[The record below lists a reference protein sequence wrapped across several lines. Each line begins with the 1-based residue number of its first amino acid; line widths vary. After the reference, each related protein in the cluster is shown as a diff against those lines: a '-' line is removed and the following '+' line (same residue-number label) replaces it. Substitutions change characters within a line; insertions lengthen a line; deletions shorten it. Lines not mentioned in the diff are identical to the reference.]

1 MPSLIPSFV
10 FLPLDYSLTLFVGCS
25 GNIDDLA
32 GIVIDDDCAVLDGAV
47 VVSWLESEELV
58 VRIGIILAESEY
70 SL

>member
-1 MPSLIPSFV
+1 M
-10 FLPLDYSLTLFVGCS
+10 GWS
-25 GNIDDLA
+25 GNINDLA